1 MRHTIQSQ
9 PRLRSASQSGFTILE
24 VLLALAIFVS
34 MAVGV
39 TRALDMIVVS
49 SVRSGEEVRM
59 IRNLETLLTE
69 ASKAAQFEEGTLYL
83 GAENQGTVDEVNY
96 ERIIEELEMENM
108 DGQQLQQMWRIA
120 IVASYQRNGELIE
133 RVAETFRYE
142 PLYQANR

>member
-1 MRHTIQSQ
+1 MRQTLHPHPQ
-9 PRLRSASQSGFTILE
+9 RRAGFTILE

-39 TRALDMIVVS
+39 TRALDMIVLS

-83 GAENQGTVDEVNY
+83 GAENEGTPDEVNY
-96 ERIIEELEMENM
+96 ERVIEELELENM
-108 DGQQLQQMWRIA
+108 DGQPLQSMWRIA
-120 IVASYQRNGELIE
+120 IIASFERRGELIE
-133 RVAETFRYE
+133 RVAETYRYE

>member
-1 MRHTIQSQ
+1 M
-9 PRLRSASQSGFTILE
+9 
-24 VLLALAIFVS
+24 LLALAIFVS

>member
-1 MRHTIQSQ
+1 
-9 PRLRSASQSGFTILE
+9 
-24 VLLALAIFVS
+24 
-34 MAVGV
+34 
-39 TRALDMIVVS
+39 
-49 SVRSGEEVRM
+49 M

-83 GAENQGTVDEVNY
+83 GAENQGTADEVNY

-120 IVASYQRNGELIE
+120 IVASYQRNGELVE

>member
-1 MRHTIQSQ
+1 MRHTIQS
-9 PRLRSASQSGFTILE
+9 RARSGFTILE
-24 VLLALAIFVS
+24 VLLALAIFTS

-39 TRALDMIVVS
+39 TTALNMIAVG

-83 GAENQGTVDEVNY
+83 GAENEGTPDEVNY
-96 ERIIEELEMENM
+96 ERVIEELELENM
-108 DGQQLQQMWRIA
+108 DGQPLQSMWRIA
-120 IVASYQRNGELIE
+120 IIASFERRGELIE
-133 RVAETFRYE
+133 RVAETYRYE

>member
-1 MRHTIQSQ
+1 MRHTIQS
-9 PRLRSASQSGFTILE
+9 RARSGFTILE
-24 VLLALAIFVS
+24 VLLALAIFTS

-39 TRALDMIVVS
+39 TTALNMVAVG

-83 GAENQGTVDEVNY
+83 GAENQGTADEVNY

-120 IVASYQRNGELIE
+120 IVASYQRNGELVE

>member
-1 MRHTIQSQ
+1 MKHTIQPQS
-9 PRLRSASQSGFTILE
+9 RSGSNSGFTILE

-39 TRALDMIVVS
+39 TKALDMIVLG

-83 GAENQGTVDEVNY
+83 GAENQGTVNEVNY
-96 ERIIEELEMENM
+96 ERIIEELELENM
-108 DGQQLQQMWRIA
+108 DGQILQSMWRIS
-120 IVASYQRNGELIE
+120 IVASYERNGEPIE
-133 RVAETFRYE
+133 RVAETYRYE

>member
-1 MRHTIQSQ
+1 MRHTIHS
-9 PRLRSASQSGFTILE
+9 PSPDRSGFTILE

-39 TRALDMIVVS
+39 TRALDMIVLS

-83 GAENQGTVDEVNY
+83 GAENEGTDDEVNY
-96 ERIIEELEMENM
+96 ERVIEELELENM
-108 DGQQLQQMWRIA
+108 EGQPLQSMWRIA
-120 IVASYQRNGELIE
+120 IIASFERRGELIE
-133 RVAETFRYE
+133 RVAETYRYE